1 MNKKIKRITAIL
13 MSALIISSVATLTA
27 CTDKSD
33 SDKSIA
39 TESSTEAL
47 EAETEAITEPTEA
60 STSATESSTE
70 PTEESTS
77 EKKSNKKSNTNT
89 NTNTNANT
97 NSTSTPKFETK
108 TETIIVPTPDNQ
120 ATSTEQTETL
130 RADNEDGIYVEGVFP
145 EGATL
150 NANFIPKE
158 HSLYNLPLTKNL
170 CWYESWFEVDSRAAE
185 FHHDEFTIEVLSTT
199 WDRVPVKMKVFVP
212 YDKPNCHIIY
222 CDNKRNPR
230 VIPSEY
236 IDGKYVFSLDP
247 ADFEENYYNNFHI
260 CTYGEVDPNAKPVQQ
275 TLKDEKTGITVSG
288 EILPDTQLTVV
299 NYSNTNTLASEEVT
313 TPGLYYI
320 TLIRGHKE
328 ITPSSA
334 LTVTIPG
341 EAGNKVSYYH
351 PDKFKN
357 RVMNA
362 IEEYKAESLDV
373 DPDIIPVVDENDT
386 QDELTYINSKYNNN
400 SYTITTNKLGMF
412 GIGTKDKLDPEYICR
427 VDYCEVW

>member
-1 MNKKIKRITAIL
+1 MNKKLKKITAVL

-27 CTDKSD
+27 CTDTSTD
-33 SDKSIA
+33 D
-39 TESSTEAL
+39 TSTEQK
-47 EAETEAITEPTEA
+47 TVSKSKNKDTSTEPTVGT
-60 STSATESSTE
+60 TSATESSTE
-70 PTEESTS
+70 PTEASTS
-77 EKKSNKKSNTNT
+77 ETKST
-89 NTNTNANT
+89 A
-97 NSTSTPKFETK
+97 TPKFETK
-108 TETIIVPTPDNQ
+108 TETIAVPTPNNQ
-120 ATSTEQTETL
+120 DTSTEQTETL
-130 RADNEDGIYVEGVFP
+130 RANNEDGIYVEGVFP
-145 EGATL
+145 EGAIL

-170 CWYESWFEVDSRAAE
+170 CWYESWFDVDSRAAE
-185 FHHDEFTIEVLSTT
+185 FHHDEFTIEVLSTD
-199 WDRVPVKMKVFVP
+199 WERVPVKIKVFVP

-222 CDNKRNPR
+222 CDDKRNPR

-236 IDGKYVFSLDP
+236 IDGKYIFSLDP
-247 ADFEENYYNNFHI
+247 ADFDENYYNNFHI
-260 CTYGEVDPNAKPVQQ
+260 CTYGEADPNAKPVQQ

-288 EILPDTQLTVV
+288 KILPDTQLTVV
-299 NYSNTNTLASEEVT
+299 DYSNINTLASDEVT

-328 ITPSSA
+328 ITPSST

-341 EAGNKVSYYH
+341 KSGNKVGYYH

-362 IEEYKAESLDV
+362 VEEYRAESADIE
-373 DPDIIPVVDENDT
+373 PDIIPVVDENDT
-386 QDELTYINSKYNNN
+386 QDELTYINNKYNNN

-412 GIGTKDKLDPEYICR
+412 GIGTKDKLNPEYICR